1 MKVAIATS
9 TRADWGLLS
18 PVAKLLQQMPGIEL
32 AIVAANMH
40 LDKLRGETID
50 EIAADGFEIAA
61 TIDAVP
67 TDSSKL
73 EMALTM
79 GQTLSLAAKQFDRIR
94 PDILL
99 LLGDRFEIHS
109 VATAASALHI
119 PIAHI
124 AGGEITEGAIDDSF
138 RHSISKMAVLHFAT
152 TEGHRRRLISMGE
165 QPDKVFNVGAIGVEN
180 IMKLAPMTQEE
191 IESSLGF
198 SLGRRPVLVTF
209 HPATNDTANPAER
222 FNELLSALDLRPEL
236 SPLFTYPNNDAEGDA
251 LIDMIERFVETHQSA
266 HSVASLGRRRYLSI
280 LKCVE
285 AVIGNSSSGIVE
297 VPSAG
302 IPTVD
307 IGIRQLRRTAA
318 PSVIHCGNS
327 SEEIGRA
334 IDKALSTDFKSFA
347 TTVENPY
354 FKQGTAAMIAEIIA
368 SSNPAR
374 LLPKRF
380 YDAEDSLNK
389 AKPAIL

>member
-18 PVAKLLQQMPGIEL
+18 PVAKLLQQMPGIEI

-40 LDKLRGETID
+40 LDKLRGDTIG
-50 EIAADGFEIAA
+50 EIADDGFDIAA
-61 TIDAVP
+61 TIDAIP
-67 TDSSKL
+67 KDSSEL

-79 GQTLSLAAKQFDRIR
+79 GQTLSLAAKQLDRIR

-124 AGGEITEGAIDDSF
+124 AGGEITEGAIDDCF
-138 RHSISKMAVLHFAT
+138 RHSISKMAALHFAT
-152 TEGHRRRLISMGE
+152 TEEHRRRLILMGE
-165 QPDKVFNVGAIGVEN
+165 QPDRVFNVGAIGVEN
-180 IMKLAPMTQEE
+180 IMNIAPMTREE

-198 SLGRRPVLVTF
+198 ALGERPVIVTF
-209 HPATNDTANPAER
+209 HPATNDAANPAER
-222 FNELLSALDLRPEL
+222 FNELLTALDRRPDL
-236 SPLFTYPNNDAEGDA
+236 SPLFTYPNNDAGGDT
-251 LIDMIERFVETHQSA
+251 LIGMIEQFVESHQSA
-266 HSVASLGRRRYLSI
+266 HSVPSLGRRRYLST
-280 LKCVE
+280 LKYVE

-327 SEEIGRA
+327 VEEIGQA
-334 IDKALSTDFKSFA
+334 IDQALSSDFKALANAAK
-347 TTVENPY
+347 NPY
-354 FKQGTAAMIAEIIA
+354 FKPGTAAMIAEIIA
-368 SSNPAR
+368 MSSPTR
-374 LLPKRF
+374 LLPKHF
-380 YDAEDSLNK
+380 YDSEDSSNK
-389 AKPAIL
+389 AKPVSL